1 MSELDWK
8 PLANQSEH
16 EEPWCRFCND
26 YCSPSDGSCRCCLAA
41 EVEALREKV
50 KQHEVVFKVQAEALK
65 STREQVQRVRDVTV
79 PVPGDV
85 YDLDS
90 YTRGAADALALTN
103 KALDGDGDASGLGQ
117 RVFDAENTL
126 ANVRDWADRTGH
138 YVPGQIT
145 DWQRGFL
152 TARREVRQLLDGTD
166 E

>member
-1 MSELDWK
+1 MSEQRGLRNPDT
-8 PLANQSEH
+8 H
-16 EEPWCRFCND
+16 GTT
-26 YCSPSDGSCRCCLAA
+26 SDGEPYCESCGVCDEGWRCRCCLAA

-103 KALDGDGDASGLGQ
+103 KALDGDNDA
-117 RVFDAENTL
+117 
-126 ANVRDWADRTGH
+126 
-138 YVPGQIT
+138 
-145 DWQRGFL
+145 
-152 TARREVRQLLDGTD
+152 
-166 E
+166 